1 MTDLRF
7 DLEEKSLAVIKMLA
21 ERIFLLTHRSNHL
34 PRTLLR
40 QIKALDQTQVLH
52 STRKQQLA
60 RRPKHLMPWF
70 MQVFHMRK

>member
-1 MTDLRF
+1 MTDLQF

-40 QIKALDQTQVLH
+40 QIKALDQMH